1 MAERKMEVASQAE
14 FDTTTIEAREAADK
28 DEDEVLDYRELLE
41 ELQATLE
48 KGVQQTD
55 NNFPPHI
62 SQDPIWGLQAGDSYS
77 YEV

>member
-1 MAERKMEVASQAE
+1 MEVTSQAE
-14 FDTTTIEAREAADK
+14 IDTTTIEAREAAEND
-28 DEDEVLDYRELLE
+28 DDEVLDYRELLE

-48 KGVQQTD
+48 KGVQQND
-55 NNFPPHI
+55 NNLPPHI